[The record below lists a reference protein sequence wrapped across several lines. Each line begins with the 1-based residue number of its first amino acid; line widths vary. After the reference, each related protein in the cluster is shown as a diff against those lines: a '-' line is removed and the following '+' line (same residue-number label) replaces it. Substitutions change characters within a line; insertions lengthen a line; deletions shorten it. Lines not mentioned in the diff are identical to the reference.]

1 MLNEKVTV
9 TICGK
14 AYNLRTDNASSLI
27 RQGDEYFRAYRSSL
41 YHYHG
46 SLWIQVVTCIQ
57 SDGKFLVWYLLD
69 SFPDHPDIHSLRT

>member
-27 RQGDEYFRAYRSSL
+27 RQGEEADRR
-41 YHYHG
+41 
-46 SLWIQVVTCIQ
+46 IT
-57 SDGKFLVWYLLD
+57 
-69 SFPDHPDIHSLRT
+69 

>member
-27 RQGDEYFRAYRSSL
+27 RQGEEADRRITEYCREMSL
-41 YHYHG
+41 SKDDACVL
-46 SLWIQVVTCIQ
+46 SL
-57 SDGKFLVWYLLD
+57 
-69 SFPDHPDIHSLRT
+69 IHI